1 MSFAVTDLHCHHG
14 LLHAVRGISVA
25 LNKGDVLCVIG
36 ANGAG
41 KTTFMRALAGAHVPS
56 GGSIVLNGADVTAMR
71 TYERFR
77 NGISMSPEGRRLFPD
92 LTVMEN
98 MKIAEENG
106 RDGAWTIDR
115 VLEAFPQIQPLIGKA
130 AGGLSGGQ
138 RQAVAIGR
146 ALLANPDVLLLD
158 EVSLGL
164 SPAAIEGVY
173 QSLAKVK
180 EARDMIMVVVEQDL
194 DRALRFAD
202 QIICVAEGTV
212 ELQGAPTDFTKDQ
225 ITAAY
230 FGIHDTPT
238 GGDAKGDKNGEAA

>member
-1 MSFAVTDLHCHHG
+1 MSFVVSDLNCHHG
-14 LLHAVRGISVA
+14 LLHAVRGISFE

-41 KTTFMRALAGAHVPS
+41 KTTLMRALAGAHVPS
-56 GGSIVLNGADVTAMR
+56 GGSIALNDSDVTALS

-77 NGISMSPEGRRLFPD
+77 SGISMSPEGRRLFPD
-92 LTVMEN
+92 LTVAEN
-98 MKIAEENG
+98 LKIAEENG
-106 RDGAWTIDR
+106 RDGSWTIAR
-115 VLEAFPQIQPLIGKA
+115 VLEAFPQIEPLINKL

-173 QSLAKVK
+173 QSLAQVK

-202 QIICVAEGTV
+202 QVICVAEGRA

-230 FGIHDTPT
+230 FGIH
-238 GGDAKGDKNGEAA
+238 NEEAA